1 MEKIT
6 KCKIEK
12 DFQKYDVE
20 YSCVIMQ
27 AIIFLSTVLLPS
39 KIKYTK
45 SAKKDLYCMKA
56 VKHFRWLKTLS

>member
-39 KIKYTK
+39 
-45 SAKKDLYCMKA
+45 
-56 VKHFRWLKTLS
+56 